1 MCTVLPEEALRYVN
15 QLQQDH
21 VNLGGRRVLVLARNG
36 MVVTTIAGEKVHPSP
51 GPMLS
56 RDESLVTTPRPEF
69 VLS

>member
-36 MVVTTIAGEKVHPSP
+36 MVVTTIAGEKVHSI
-51 GPMLS
+51 S
-56 RDESLVTTPRPEF
+56 WTDV
-69 VLS
+69 